1 MDKFENLWGVLKWL
15 KYIFLIVICLIVFY
29 VILCYFWGYSYK
41 LFDNVCKRIGCCYG
55 DDNFFF

>member
-1 MDKFENLWGVLKWL
+1 MIK
-15 KYIFLIVICLIVFY
+15 ICFLIVICLIVFY